1 MKKIIPAVAVL
12 ILVIAFFYPKPFTS
26 SPGHVTA
33 EMYAQFEKTA
43 AKCTGFERLTNA
55 EAVAA
60 DAPGK
65 SLCFGWLK
73 KATTPATVV
82 PEVIEEQPATPQVEE
97 KKPTTRI
104 TPISSSVVLPYRTM
118 MVTEMGINLPILST
132 IKDFKYSVKNNKL
145 YFSRTSFEQKSPACL
160 VKQAPF
166 GYLQKI
172 MKADLVNDPS
182 GEWTE
187 TVEGIERAKKNGV
200 VKEFE
205 KFYIVHVTSQ
215 DPTCATAVGVK
226 DSLFSLSEITLL
238 E

>member
-1 MKKIIPAVAVL
+1 MKKIIPAVVVL
-12 ILVIAFFYPKPFTS
+12 VLAIAFFYPKSYIS

-33 EMYAQFEKTA
+33 EMNAQFEKTA

-73 KATTPATVV
+73 KATTPVPVV
-82 PEVIEEQPATPQVEE
+82 EELPVTPQVEE
-97 KKPTTRI
+97 KKPAPKI
-104 TPISSSVVLPYRTM
+104 TPISTSMSLPYNIM
-118 MVTEMGINLPILST
+118 QVPEMGINLPILKT

-145 YFSRTSFEQKSPACL
+145 YFSRTSFEQQSPACL
-160 VKQAPF
+160 VKQGPF
-166 GYLQKI
+166 GYLEKI
-172 MKADLVNDPS
+172 MKVDLISDPN

-200 VKEFE
+200 VKEFD
-205 KFYIVHVTSQ
+205 KFYIVYVTPQ
-215 DPTCATAVGVK
+215 DPTCATAVGAK
-226 DSLFSLSEITLL
+226 GLEFSLQGITLIK
-238 E
+238 